1 MKEFDMPTTT
11 YGPTTTAGEIVADVD
26 LHGRRVVVTG
36 ASSGI
41 GVETAHALA
50 STGAEVTLAVRNL
63 EAGRKVAAE
72 IAEKLPSG
80 AAAPQVA
87 PLDLADPAS
96 VAGFVRAWTGPLHIL
111 VNNAGVMA
119 LPKLTLTP
127 AGYEMQFA
135 TNHLGHFALTTGL
148 HQWLAA
154 AEGARVVAVSSIGHL
169 FGPVVFDDLHYRF
182 RPYDQWTSYG
192 QSKSAIVL
200 FAVGAAQRWAG
211 DGIAVNALMPGNIAS
226 TALARHLGPDDLANL
241 GKETDLALPPVKTI
255 EQGAATSVLMAAS
268 PEVEGVTGRY
278 YEDCAEAPVIHERE
292 GHIGGVAP
300 YVLDRDNADRLW
312 QISEELTR

>member
-1 MKEFDMPTTT
+1 MKEFAMPTTS
-11 YGPTTTAGEIVADVD
+11 YGPTTTAAEIVANVD
-26 LHGRRVVVTG
+26 LRGRRVVVTG

-41 GVETAHALA
+41 GVETASALA
-50 STGAEVTLAVRNL
+50 STGAEVTLAVRNI
-63 EAGRKVAAE
+63 EAGRKVADD
-72 IAEKLPSG
+72 IAEKLPAG
-80 AAAPQVA
+80 APGVQVA

-96 VAGFVRAWTGPLHIL
+96 VAGFVRAWSGPLHIL

-119 LPKLTLTP
+119 LPTLTRTP

-148 HQWLAA
+148 HRWLAA
-154 AEGARVVAVSSIGHL
+154 ADGARVVAVSSIGHL
-169 FGPVVFDDLHYRF
+169 YGPVVFDDLHYRF

-211 DGIAVNALMPGNIAS
+211 DAIAVNALMPGNIAS
-226 TALARHLGPDDLANL
+226 TALMRHLGADDLANL
-241 GKETDLALPPVKTI
+241 GKETDVALPPVKTI
-255 EQGAATSVLMAAS
+255 EQGAATSVLLAAR

-278 YEDCAEAPVIHERE
+278 YEDCAQAPVVQERAD
-292 GHIGGVAP
+292 HTGGVAP
-300 YVLDRDNADRLW
+300 YALNPDNADRLW
-312 QISEELTR
+312 KISEQLTQ

>member
-1 MKEFDMPTTT
+1 MKESTMPTTT
-11 YGPTTTAGEIVADVD
+11 YGPTTTAAEIVANVD
-26 LHGRRVVVTG
+26 LHGRRALVTG

-41 GVETAHALA
+41 GVETARALA
-50 STGAEVTLAVRNL
+50 SAGAKVTLAVRDL
-63 EAGRKVAAE
+63 EAGRKVADQIADTLPPGTAE
-72 IAEKLPSG
+72 V
-80 AAAPQVA
+80 QVGR
-87 PLDLADPAS
+87 LDLADPAS
-96 VAGFVRAWTGPLHIL
+96 VVSFVRAWSEPLHIL

-119 LPKLTLTP
+119 LPKLTHSP

-148 HQWLAA
+148 NQWLANA
-154 AEGARVVAVSSIGHL
+154 DGARVVSVASIGHL
-169 FGPVVFDDLHYRF
+169 FSPVVFDDLHYRF
-182 RPYDQWTSYG
+182 RPYDRWTSYG

-226 TALARHLGPDDLANL
+226 TALARHLGPDDLANF
-241 GKETDLALPPVKTI
+241 GKMTDLALPPAKTI

-278 YEDCAEAPVIHERE
+278 YEDCAEAPVIAERA
-292 GHIGGVAP
+292 GHPGGVAR
-300 YVLDRDNADRLW
+300 YALDHGNADRLW
-312 QISEELTR
+312 ETSIELTQ

>member
-1 MKEFDMPTTT
+1 MKEFAMPTTT
-11 YGPTTTAGEIVADVD
+11 YGPTTTAAEIVANVD
-26 LHGRRVVVTG
+26 LHGKRAVVTG

-41 GVETAHALA
+41 GVETARALA

-63 EAGRKVAAE
+63 EAGKKVADE

-80 AAAPQVA
+80 AAGPHVA

-96 VAGFVRAWTGPLHIL
+96 VAGFVRSWSGPLHIL

-119 LPKLTLTP
+119 LPKLTRTP

-135 TNHLGHFALTTGL
+135 TNHLGHFALTSGL
-148 HQWLAA
+148 HRWLAA
-154 AEGARVVAVSSIGHL
+154 AAGARVVAVSSIGHL

-200 FAVGAAQRWAG
+200 FAVAAARRWAG
-211 DGIAVNALMPGNIAS
+211 DGIVVNALMPGNIAS
-226 TALARHLGPDDLANL
+226 TALARHMGPDDLANF
-241 GKETDLALPPVKTI
+241 GKETDLTLPPVKTI
-255 EQGAATSVLMAAS
+255 EQGAATSVLLAAS

-278 YEDCAEAPVIHERE
+278 YEDCAQAPVIQERE
-292 GHIGGVAP
+292 GHTGGVAP
-300 YVLDRDNADRLW
+300 YVLDPDNAVRLW
-312 QISEELTR
+312 QISEQSTQ